1 MSIIQNQDFKPSQNE
16 FYIVST
22 PIGNLED
29 ITLRALK
36 ILKETDIILCEDTR
50 KTIILLNHYNIKKK
64 LSVYNDFNKF
74 KVIPEII
81 NLIRQGNKIC
91 LVSDA
96 GTPAISDPGFHLI
109 KELISNGIQIIPIP
123 GANAAI
129 SALSASGM
137 PTDNFM
143 FLGFLPNNLEKIKK
157 KINYLKN
164 IKTTFVIYESPKRV
178 NKTLQI
184 LYDSLGSKQI
194 VICREL
200 TKIFEEF
207 IRANIEELLSQ
218 KKEYKGEIVII
229 IDNRTDKTS
238 NNNQSSS
245 YEISDNFDEIFIDQ
259 KIIELYNNLTEYGL
273 NKNDILRLIS
283 KSFEI
288 SKNRLYDYFKK

>member
-50 KTIILLNHYNIKKK
+50 KTIILLNYYNIKKK